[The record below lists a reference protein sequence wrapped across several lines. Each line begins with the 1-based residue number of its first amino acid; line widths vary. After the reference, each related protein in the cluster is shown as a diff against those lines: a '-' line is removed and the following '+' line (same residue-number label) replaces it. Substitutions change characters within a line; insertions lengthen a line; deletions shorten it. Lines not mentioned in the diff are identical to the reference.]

1 MKRRQFN
8 QSLLLASALGAAPLS
23 ALAFDEGRDYR
34 RLAQQVPTQT
44 EAGQIEVLE
53 FFAYS
58 CIHCFQFEAPL
69 HAWIKQQA
77 SDVVVKRVP
86 VLFSQQFV
94 PMAKLYYSLEA
105 LDWLDRMHSKVF
117 TAIHVDKQRLFTDE
131 AIAAWMK
138 QQGADMKAF
147 QSMYASFGVAGKV
160 KRGGQLSTQFE
171 VEGTPAL
178 GVQGQFIVP
187 GQGEKTL
194 AVADALIAQLRAK

>member
-8 QSLLLASALGAAPLS
+8 QSLLLASAWGAAPLS
-23 ALAFDEGRDYR
+23 AWALDEGRDYR
-34 RLAQQVPTQT
+34 RLAQKVPTQT
-44 EAGQIEVLE
+44 QPGQIEVLE

-58 CIHCFQFEAPL
+58 CIHCFQFEAPF
-69 HAWIKQQA
+69 HAWMEQQA

-105 LDWLDRMHSKVF
+105 LGWLERLHGQVF
-117 TAIHVDKQRLFTDE
+117 TAIHGEKQRLFTDE

-147 QSMYASFGVAGKV
+147 ESMYTSFGVAGKV

-178 GVQGQFIVP
+178 GIQGQFIVP
-187 GQGEKTL
+187 GQGQKTL
-194 AVADALIAQLRAK
+194 TVADALIAQLRGQ

>member
-1 MKRRQFN
+1 M
-8 QSLLLASALGAAPLS
+8 
-23 ALAFDEGRDYR
+23 E
-34 RLAQQVPTQT
+34 
-44 EAGQIEVLE
+44 
-53 FFAYS
+53 
-58 CIHCFQFEAPL
+58 
-69 HAWIKQQA
+69 QQA

-105 LDWLDRMHSKVF
+105 LGWLERLHGQVF
-117 TAIHVDKQRLFTDE
+117 TAIHGEKQRLFTDE

-147 QSMYASFGVAGKV
+147 ESMYTSFGVAGKV

-178 GVQGQFIVP
+178 GIQGQFIVP
-187 GQGEKTL
+187 GQGQKTL
-194 AVADALIAQLRAK
+194 TVADALIAQLRGQ